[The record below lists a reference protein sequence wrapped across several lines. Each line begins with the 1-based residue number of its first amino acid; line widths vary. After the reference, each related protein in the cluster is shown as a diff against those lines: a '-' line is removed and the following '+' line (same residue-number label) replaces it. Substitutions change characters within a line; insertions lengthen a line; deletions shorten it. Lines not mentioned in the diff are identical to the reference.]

1 MGRPKLII
9 KKILLLEVQI
19 FILHYI
25 YYLEKTSSFRG
36 FKIRV
41 QLPDL
46 GDTKLGGYFKKC
58 SKKIKNY

>member
-1 MGRPKLII
+1 MSSRLFKKLMIDQ
-9 KKILLLEVQI
+9 KT